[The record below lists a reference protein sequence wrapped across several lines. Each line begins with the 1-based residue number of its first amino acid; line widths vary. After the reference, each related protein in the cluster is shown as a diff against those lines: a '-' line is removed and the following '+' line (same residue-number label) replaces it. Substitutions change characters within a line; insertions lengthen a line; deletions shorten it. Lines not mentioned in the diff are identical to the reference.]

1 MIVKSWPLKTKYR
14 TVWEVKYATNEY
26 FKDLLD
32 FPTLSNMDIE
42 EYFDYVKKIPYTK
55 DAKNVEVVSR
65 PKYLLN
71 KKVFPALDC
80 KKKAILMGSFM
91 LLKHG
96 PESYRFIISSNRPD
110 KQIGHIFTQIN
121 IDGSWINA
129 DATYAQNQIGK
140 TKKITAF
147 EIMGN

>member
-1 MIVKSWPLKTKYR
+1 MVIKSWPLKSKYR
-14 TVWEVKYATNEY
+14 TVDEVKTATNEY
-26 FKDLLD
+26 FKDLLG
-32 FPTLSNMDIE
+32 FPTLKNLTVQD
-42 EYFDYVKKIPYTK
+42 YYDYVKNIPYVR

-65 PKYLLN
+65 PKYLLD
-71 KKVFPALDC
+71 KKVFRALDC

-91 LLKHG
+91 LMKYG
-96 PESYRFIISSNRPD
+96 PDSYRFVISSNRPD

-129 DATYAQNQIGK
+129 DATYSNNEIGK